1 MAVLNVSVVSADR
14 EVWSGEASLVVAKTI
29 EGEIGIMPGH
39 QPMLAI
45 LSAGEVR
52 VTAVDGEKITVD
64 AEDGFL
70 SVDSN
75 AIQIVA
81 GRAALVS

>member
-45 LSAGEVR
+45 LSAGAVR